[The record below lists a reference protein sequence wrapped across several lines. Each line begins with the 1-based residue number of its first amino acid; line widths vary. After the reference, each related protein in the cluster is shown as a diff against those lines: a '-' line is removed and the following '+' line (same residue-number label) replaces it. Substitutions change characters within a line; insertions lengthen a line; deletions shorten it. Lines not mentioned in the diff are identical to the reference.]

1 MTTHRFP
8 FNKRM
13 KLRLCMV
20 NNIFGINMIGFDLL
34 IMISYNKV
42 EYVCSFEGNKSL
54 LKDMKEIGL

>member
-1 MTTHRFP
+1 
-8 FNKRM
+8 
-13 KLRLCMV
+13 MV